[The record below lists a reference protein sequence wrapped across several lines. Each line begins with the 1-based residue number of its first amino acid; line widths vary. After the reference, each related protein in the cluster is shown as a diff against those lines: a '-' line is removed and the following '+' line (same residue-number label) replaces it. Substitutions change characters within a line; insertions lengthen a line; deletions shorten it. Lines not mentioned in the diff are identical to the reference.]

1 MNLDELLEWPP
12 WKCFVMD
19 SYLTSVRGFTGI
31 GFNKERAEGLL
42 VRIEGEMLEIEQTIE
57 PQLPARPLN
66 KGELDK
72 YRLPAKPFK
81 KDGSLSS
88 SMINWMERLGAKLHT
103 ERDVLL
109 EGNVYPIKG
118 GELTITTGPMRLA
131 NQDDLKNFL
140 MSEGWVPTLFNFKRD
155 ERGKPARDERGNI
168 ILTTPKLQEN
178 GRLCPNLEGMAG
190 DMVRPV
196 VRWLSLRNRKSVIEG
211 WLGNERLEYD
221 GRLSA
226 GASGY
231 TPTFRKKH
239 STVVNLPKADNKVI
253 YGTEV
258 RSLFYTPRPGYVL
271 VGYDAS
277 GLEARVE
284 AHYTMDYPGGK
295 EYAHE
300 LIDGDIHLK
309 TAERIFSEM
318 VLPYKNDPDYG
329 KEHHVVKVWR
339 GNAKNRIKYPLTYGA
354 QAKKIA
360 SVNGV
365 SIDKAQEWVDGFWET
380 AKPLAIFR
388 DRLTQHWEQNDK
400 KWIRGLDKRRIMT
413 RMKHALVNSAQ
424 QSAGAIIFQY
434 ATLFMHKW
442 LDGLVVDS
450 DNVLAY
456 NFKSRFVYPVA
467 EMHDE
472 ALWEVPEELADEFRE
487 LGEKSLSE
495 AGKYLKVKVP
505 ILGEGKVGDTWA
517 DCH

>member
-1 MNLDELLEWPP
+1 MTLNELLEWKPYI
-12 WKCFVMD
+12 CFSMD

-42 VRIEGEMLEIEQTIE
+42 VRIEGEMTEIEQTIE
-57 PQLPARPLN
+57 PQLPPRPLN

-72 YRLPAKPFK
+72 YRFPAKPFK

-88 SMINWMERLGAKLHT
+88 SMVNWMERLGAKLHT
-103 ERDVLL
+103 ERDILL

-118 GELTITTGPMRLA
+118 GEPTIITGPMRLA

-140 MSEGWVPTLFNFKRD
+140 IAEGWVPTLFNFKRD
-155 ERGKPARDERGNI
+155 ERGKPARDEKGNI

-178 GRLCPNLEGMAG
+178 GRLCPNLEEMAG

-211 WLGNERLEYD
+211 WLGNERLAYD

-231 TPTFRKKH
+231 TPTFRKRH
-239 STVVNLPKADNKVI
+239 STVVNLPRADGKTI
-253 YGTEV
+253 YGAEI

-284 AHYTMDYPGGK
+284 AHYTKGYPGG
-295 EYAHE
+295 EAYAYD
-300 LIDGDIHLK
+300 LIEGDIHTNTAVKMFSDKLAHLK
-309 TAERIFSEM
+309 PEEIH
-318 VLPYKNDPDYG
+318 
-329 KEHHVVKVWR
+329 KEHPDVKPLR
-339 GNAKNRIKYPLTYGA
+339 NKAKTLKYAASYGA
-354 QAKKIA
+354 SAKKIA
-360 SVNGV
+360 STLGV
-365 SIDKAQEWVDGFWET
+365 SQAEGEAIFQAFWD
-380 AKPLAIFR
+380 AAAPLATLR
-388 DRLTQHWEQNDK
+388 DRLTQHWEQNGK
-400 KWIRGLDKRRIMT
+400 TKIRGLDKRWIMT

-424 QSAGAIIFQY
+424 QSAGAVIFQY

-442 LDGLVVDS
+442 LNGLVVDN

-472 ALWEVPEELADEFRE
+472 ALWEVPKELADEFRE
-487 LGEKSLSE
+487 LGERSLTE

-517 DCH
+517 SVH